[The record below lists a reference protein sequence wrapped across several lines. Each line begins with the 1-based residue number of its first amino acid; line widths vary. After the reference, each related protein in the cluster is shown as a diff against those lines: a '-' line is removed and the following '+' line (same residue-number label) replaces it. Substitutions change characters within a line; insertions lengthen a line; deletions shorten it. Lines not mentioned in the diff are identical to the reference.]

1 MKCIIRFSF
10 LVLAISTM
18 LFACKS
24 TAPKQ
29 EDPVEENVWTMLAS
43 GDERAREYF
52 LSEYDAHATD
62 INGQTPLHYAAMRDD
77 AVLANFFIAMGADP
91 NAEDFSSLTPLGICA
106 EKNSINAAGI
116 IAKAGADIH
125 KPSIGGI
132 TPANAALGI
141 NRAGFLQAIL
151 TPATLE
157 STDASGKTIL
167 HIATEKGNLPAV
179 RIILSVMD
187 SYDDAKR
194 DIIINKKDRDGQTPV
209 DIALS
214 RLDSQDHIKI
224 AEQLILSGA
233 VSNSRIYNYFAPAVK
248 NNNYNQRW
256 ADGLTLFHYAA
267 GGGHEGFIYFLVGK
281 NANVNI
287 KNSSGATPLHEAVK
301 SGKLGVIKL
310 ILQNG
315 ADINAQDA
323 KGNTPLHIA
332 APIREHAA
340 VLQLLLEY
348 GANPNLR
355 DAYGDSPLHVLIT
368 LNRSPE
374 IVKVLLANNKID
386 VAMRNI
392 KGQTPLF
399 IAVHEN
405 RVALIP
411 LLLAARS
418 DIFAADNSGVTPF
431 DRAMQVKGP
440 VLDAMITS
448 ETARQTDSAG
458 NTILHI
464 AVRSSGDTII
474 IGKILDQNANVN
486 ARNREGDTALHIA
499 ARTNQKD
506 PGEYILSR
514 GADIF
519 SSNSVGESP
528 LYIALTHPSGILV
541 WMFNHETAAARDGLG
556 NTMLHYAA
564 LWKIDRHIPFIIQN
578 GVSTEA
584 ANVNG
589 ETPLFWAVKYDGAS
603 TVRTLLAARANIDA
617 RDTLENSS
625 LHAAVQWNS
634 RNAAS
639 ALLDGGIDV
648 NAHSLDGTTPLHNAV
663 SLNYTDMA
671 QILINNG
678 AELEIRE
685 NSGNTPFMEAVRGGS
700 IDAMDI
706 LARNGADPITRNA
719 AGDTPLHIAVMAEN
733 TRLIQSLLG
742 MGASIHARNSRNRTP
757 FQIALTGSPEILSA
771 LLTRDRVNS
780 PNDFGNS
787 PLHIA
792 IDERVPVSTL
802 RIILEK
808 GTRLNTVD
816 FDGRT
821 PLRLA
826 IDKNAWELAKILADA
841 GADVFLTA
849 VDGKSPADVVLAKG
863 NEAIRAVFSGRA
875 INAKDTSGNTILHYA
890 AKLNRP
896 NAITTLLELGASKSA
911 RNIAAESPAD
921 VAVRW
926 NNRENAVLLN

>member
-1 MKCIIRFSF
+1 
-10 LVLAISTM
+10 
-18 LFACKS
+18 
-24 TAPKQ
+24 
-29 EDPVEENVWTMLAS
+29 MLAS
-43 GDERAREYF
+43 GDARAKDFF
-52 LSEYDAHATD
+52 LSEYDVHATD
-62 INGQTPLHYAAMRDD
+62 IEGRTPLHYAAMHDD
-77 AVLANFFIAMGADP
+77 ATLAAFFIAMGADP
-91 NAEDFSSLTPLGICA
+91 NAEDFSSQTPLVICA
-106 EKNSINAAGI
+106 ERNSIRAAAV

-125 KPSIGGI
+125 KASKSGI
-132 TPANAALGI
+132 TPARTALGI
-141 NRAGFLQAIL
+141 NRTGFLQAIL

-157 STDASGKTIL
+157 SSDGNGKSIL
-167 HIATEKGNLPAV
+167 HIAAYEGNLPAV
-179 RIILSVMD
+179 RTILSAMD

-194 DIIINKKDRDGQTPV
+194 DSIVNLKDGDGLTPV
-209 DIALS
+209 DIALA

-233 VSNSRIYNYFAPAVK
+233 VSNSRIYTYFAPAVK

-267 GGGHEGFIYFLVGK
+267 GGGHEGFIYYLVGK

-310 ILQNG
+310 IIQNG

-323 KGNTPLHIA
+323 KGNSPLHIA
-332 APIREHAA
+332 APVREHAS
-340 VLQLLLEY
+340 VIRLLLEY

-355 DAYGDSPLHVLIT
+355 DAHGDSPLHVLIT

-374 IVKVLLANNKID
+374 IVGVLLADSKID
-386 VAMRNI
+386 VSTRNI

-411 LLLAARS
+411 LLLSSGS
-418 DIFAADNSGVTPF
+418 DIFAADNSGITPF

-440 VLDAMITS
+440 VLDAMITP

-464 AVRSSGDTII
+464 AVRSNGDTII
-474 IGKILDQNANVN
+474 IGKILDQNATVN

-499 ARTNQKD
+499 ARMNQKD

-519 SSNSVGESP
+519 SANSKGESP
-528 LYIALTHPSGILV
+528 LYIALTHPSGILA

-556 NTMLHYAA
+556 NTMLHYAS
-564 LWKIDRHIPFIIQN
+564 LWRIDRHIPFIIQN

-584 ANVNG
+584 ANANG
-589 ETPLFWAVKYDGAS
+589 ETPLFWAVKYDGAF
-603 TVRTLLAARANIDA
+603 TVRTLLSERANINA
-617 RDTLENSS
+617 RDSLENSS

-634 RNAAS
+634 RNAAR
-639 ALLDGGIDV
+639 ALLEGGIDV

-671 QILINNG
+671 QILINSG
-678 AELEIRE
+678 AELETRD
-685 NSGNTPFMEAVRGGS
+685 NAGNTPFMEAVRAGN
-700 IDAMDI
+700 IDSMNV
-706 LARNGADPITRNA
+706 LARNGADPMTRNA
-719 AGDTPLHIAVMAEN
+719 AGDTPLHIAVLTEN
-733 TRLIQSLLG
+733 MQLIQALLD
-742 MGASIHARNSRNRTP
+742 MRASIHARNSRDRTP
-757 FQIALTGSPEILSA
+757 FQIALTGSQGILSA

-792 IDERVPVSTL
+792 IEEKVPVSTL
-802 RIILEK
+802 RIIIEK

-826 IDKNAWELAKILADA
+826 IDKNAWELAKVLADA

-849 VDGKSPADVVLAKG
+849 VDGKSSADVVLAKG

-875 INAKDTSGNTILHYA
+875 INAKDSSGNTILHYA

-896 NAITTLLELGASKSA
+896 NAINVLLELGANKSV
-911 RNIAAESPAD
+911 RNTASESPAD